1 MSIRTK
7 LNEQKPFISR
17 RRLPREISRARR
29 GHRSTRRGRETRP
42 TVAVMSGVDVDAMS
56 VGQLKQYL
64 RDAGADTTGC
74 LEKVRERRRSI
85 DRRTRVL
92 LPPAPVRPSSSSPR
106 RRRAAHR
113 RPVRPALL
121 PLRPSPRS
129 HRRWTSRGSRREC
142 ARPARARA
150 ARRAHPPRR
159 LARPR
164 TAITT
169 RTRGD
174 RRRRRSRRSSCLESC
189 A

>member
-85 DRRTRVL
+85 DGR
-92 LPPAPVRPSSSSPR
+92 ASSSPPPPSVR
-106 RRRAAHR
+106 RRPRRAVVA
-113 RPVRPALL
+113 PLTVAPSALL